1 MKETANIIQ
10 THQYPDVVIPNE
22 QSFQLLFDLK
32 LPMLIFF
39 NNENEN
45 PIIDIL
51 KMAVKQYKE
60 YFVLMIVDYTDLD
73 LDEKR
78 AGYLKDFL
86 GVIHSPAI
94 RILKIT

>member
-1 MKETANIIQ
+1 LKETANIIQ

-39 NNENEN
+39 NGEKDN

-51 KMAVKQYKE
+51 KMAVK
-60 YFVLMIVDYTDLD
+60 
-73 LDEKR
+73 
-78 AGYLKDFL
+78 
-86 GVIHSPAI
+86 
-94 RILKIT
+94 